1 MISVWSSGGVT
12 PHGNHKFPNLHYGN
26 MTAKDTVPSHGK
38 PANGSDNI
46 IKNASR
52 RILVVDDEPLI
63 LHLVTLVLNDAG
75 YEVDPAEDGAVAWDM
90 LQLNRY
96 DLLITDNEMPNVSG
110 IELLGKLHAASMTLP
125 VILVSGAMPTEELA
139 RQPWLETAACLNKP
153 FALEEFLRVVKKVL
167 RPVDSSAFKTQLIPM
182 IDVKPQPVEEIASIA
197 PTRGQMNP
205 THRILVVDD
214 NCDTR
219 QLSIDALVGSGYD
232 AEGVIDGVAG
242 WEALQTYDYDL
253 VVTDN
258 KMPRMTGVEM
268 IGKLRSANITV
279 PVIMATGNLPMDE
292 FARRPWL
299 KPDAMLERP
308 FSDDDLLAT
317 VKNVLGPDDSKHWL

>member
-1 MISVWSSGGVT
+1 
-12 PHGNHKFPNLHYGN
+12 
-26 MTAKDTVPSHGK
+26 MTAKNLGRPPPVES
-38 PANGSDNI
+38 
-46 IKNASR
+46 ASATNNMKKIPPQ
-52 RILVVDDEPLI
+52 RILVVDDKPLI
-63 LHLVTLVLNDAG
+63 LHLFTLVLNDAG

-110 IELLGKLHAASMTLP
+110 IELLKKLYAAHLTLP
-125 VILVSGAMPTEELA
+125 VIMVSGTMPTEEFT
-139 RQPWLETAACLNKP
+139 RQPWLEPAVRLPKP
-153 FALEEFLRVVKKVL
+153 FALAELLATIEKVL
-167 RPVDSSAFKTQLIPM
+167 LAANNRAAKSQQIIIKDDKTPLAEAPAIT
-182 IDVKPQPVEEIASIA
+182 
-197 PTRGQMNP
+197 PTRGQINP

-219 QLSIDALVGSGYD
+219 QLSVDALVGSGYD
-232 AEGVIDGVAG
+232 AEGVTDGVAG

-268 IGKLRSANITV
+268 IAKLRSANIAV
-279 PVIMATGNLPMDE
+279 PVIMATGNLPVDE
-292 FARRPWL
+292 FSRRPWL

-308 FSDDDLLAT
+308 FSDDDLVAT
-317 VKNVLGPDDSKHWL
+317 VKNILSPDDSKHWL

>member
-1 MISVWSSGGVT
+1 
-12 PHGNHKFPNLHYGN
+12 
-26 MTAKDTVPSHGK
+26 MTAKNLVPSPGR
-38 PANGSDNI
+38 PASAIDN
-46 IKNASR
+46 KNSSR
-52 RILVVDDEPLI
+52 RILVADDKPLI
-63 LHLVTLVLNDAG
+63 LHLFTLVLNEAG
-75 YEVDPAEDGAVAWDM
+75 YEVDSAEDGAAAWDM

-110 IELLGKLHAASMTLP
+110 IELLKKLHAASMALP
-125 VILVSGAMPTEELA
+125 VIMVSGTMPTEELA
-139 RQPWLETAACLNKP
+139 RQPWLEPAARLPKP
-153 FALEEFLRVVKKVL
+153 FALVELLATIKKVL
-167 RPVDSSAFKTQLIPM
+167 QAANNPADKSQLITM
-182 IDVKPQPVEEIASIA
+182 KDNKIPQAEAPGIT

-205 THRILVVDD
+205 TQRILVVDD

-268 IGKLRSANITV
+268 IAKLRSANIAV
-279 PVIMATGNLPMDE
+279 PVVMATGNLPMDE

-308 FSDDDLLAT
+308 FSDDDLVAT
-317 VKNVLGPDDSKHWL
+317 VKNVLGTDDSKHWL

>member
-1 MISVWSSGGVT
+1 
-12 PHGNHKFPNLHYGN
+12 
-26 MTAKDTVPSHGK
+26 MTAKNLVPSSGK
-38 PANGSDNI
+38 PASTANNN
-46 IKNASR
+46 KNPPR
-52 RILVVDDEPLI
+52 RILVADDKPLI
-63 LHLVTLVLNDAG
+63 LHLFTLVLNDAD

-110 IELLGKLHAASMTLP
+110 IELLRKLHAASLTLP
-125 VILVSGAMPTEELA
+125 VILMSGTMPTEELA
-139 RQPWLETAACLNKP
+139 RQPWLEPAARLPKP
-153 FALEEFLRVVKKVL
+153 FALAELLATIGKILFEA
-167 RPVDSSAFKTQLIPM
+167 DSSAAKTQLIPM
-182 IDVKPQPVEEIASIA
+182 MGIKPQPVEQRAIIT
-197 PTRGQMNP
+197 PTRSQMNP
-205 THRILVVDD
+205 PQRILVVDD

-232 AEGVIDGVAG
+232 AEGVLDGVAG
-242 WEALQTYDYDL
+242 WEALRTDDYDL

-268 IGKLRSANITV
+268 IGKLRYANISV
-279 PVIMATGNLPMDE
+279 PIIMATGNLPVDE

-299 KPDAMLERP
+299 KPEAMLERP

-317 VKNVLGPDDSKHWL
+317 VKNVLGADGSKHWL

>member
-1 MISVWSSGGVT
+1 
-12 PHGNHKFPNLHYGN
+12 
-26 MTAKDTVPSHGK
+26 
-38 PANGSDNI
+38 
-46 IKNASR
+46 
-52 RILVVDDEPLI
+52 VVDDEPLI

-96 DLLITDNEMPNVSG
+96 DLLITDHEMPNVSG
-110 IELLGKLHAASMTLP
+110 LKLLEKLHAAGMTLP
-125 VILVSGAMPTEELA
+125 VIMISGTMPTEELT
-139 RQPWLETAACLNKP
+139 RHSWLKPVAFLPKP
-153 FALEEFLRVVKKVL
+153 FALEEFLRMVETAL
-167 RPVDSSAFKTQLIPM
+167 RPADSSAAKTQLIPR
-182 IDVKPQPVEEIASIA
+182 IDIKPQPVEEIAITT
-197 PTRGQMNP
+197 PTRSQMNP
-205 THRILVVDD
+205 PRRILVVDD

-242 WEALQTYDYDL
+242 WEALQTFDYDL

-268 IGKLRSANITV
+268 IGKLRSANIVV
-279 PVIMATGNLPMDE
+279 PVIMATGNLPLDE

-308 FSDDDLLAT
+308 FSNDDLLAT
-317 VKNVLGPDDSKHWL
+317 VKNVLGGDDSKHWL

>member
-1 MISVWSSGGVT
+1 V
-12 PHGNHKFPNLHYGN
+12 
-26 MTAKDTVPSHGK
+26 A
-38 PANGSDNI
+38 
-46 IKNASR
+46 
-52 RILVVDDEPLI
+52 DDKPLI
-63 LHLVTLVLNDAG
+63 LHLITLVLTEAG

-90 LQLNRY
+90 LQLSRY
-96 DLLITDNEMPNVSG
+96 DLLITDNEMPNISG
-110 IELLGKLHAASMTLP
+110 IDLLKKIHAASMTLP
-125 VILVSGAMPTEELA
+125 VIMVSGTMPTEELA
-139 RQPWLETAACLNKP
+139 RQPWLEPAACLPKP
-153 FALEEFLRVVKKVL
+153 FALEEFLRTVETVL
-167 RPVDSSAFKTQLIPM
+167 RPADSSAAKTQLISRKD
-182 IDVKPQPVEEIASIA
+182 IKPQPVEETAIIT

-232 AEGVIDGVAG
+232 AEGVTDGVAG

-268 IGKLRSANITV
+268 IGKLRSANIAV
-279 PVIMATGNLPMDE
+279 PVIMATGALPMDE

-299 KPDAMLERP
+299 KPDAMLQRP
-308 FSDDDLLAT
+308 FSDDDLLAS
-317 VKNVLGPDDSKHWL
+317 VKNVLGADDSKHWL

>member
-1 MISVWSSGGVT
+1 
-12 PHGNHKFPNLHYGN
+12 
-26 MTAKDTVPSHGK
+26 MTAKILVPSTGK
-38 PANGSDNI
+38 PAGATNN
-46 IKNASR
+46 KNPTR
-52 RILVVDDEPLI
+52 RILVADDKPLI
-63 LHLVTLVLNDAG
+63 LHLFTLVLNDAG

-90 LQLNRY
+90 LQLKRY

-110 IELLGKLHAASMTLP
+110 IELLRKLHNASMILP
-125 VILVSGAMPTEELA
+125 VIMVSGTMPTEEFA
-139 RQPWLETAACLNKP
+139 RQPWLKPAACLLKP
-153 FALEEFLRVVKKVL
+153 FVL
-167 RPVDSSAFKTQLIPM
+167 AELLATITKILFEADSSAANTQLVPM
-182 IDVKPQPVEEIASIA
+182 IDIKPQPVEEIAIFT

-205 THRILVVDD
+205 PHRILVVDD

-219 QLSIDALVGSGYD
+219 QLSVDALVGSGYD
-232 AEGVIDGVAG
+232 AEGAIDGVAG

-268 IGKLRSANITV
+268 IGKLRSANIAV
-279 PVIMATGNLPMDE
+279 PVIMATGSLPMDE

-308 FSDDDLLAT
+308 FSNDELLTT
-317 VKNVLGPDDSKHWL
+317 VKNVLSPDDSKHWL

>member
-1 MISVWSSGGVT
+1 
-12 PHGNHKFPNLHYGN
+12 
-26 MTAKDTVPSHGK
+26 MTAKILVPSTGK
-38 PANGSDNI
+38 PAGATNN
-46 IKNASR
+46 KNPTR
-52 RILVVDDEPLI
+52 RILVVDDKPLI
-63 LHLVTLVLNDAG
+63 LHLFTLVLNEAG

-90 LQLNRY
+90 LQLNHY

-110 IELLGKLHAASMTLP
+110 IELLKKLHAASMTLP
-125 VILVSGAMPTEELA
+125 VIMVSGTMPTGEFA
-139 RQPWLETAACLNKP
+139 RQPWLKPAACLLKP
-153 FALEEFLRVVKKVL
+153 FVL
-167 RPVDSSAFKTQLIPM
+167 AELLATIAKILFEADSSAAKTQLIPK
-182 IDVKPQPVEEIASIA
+182 IDIKPQPVEEMAIIT
-197 PTRGQMNP
+197 PTRGQKNP
-205 THRILVVDD
+205 SRRILVVDD

-219 QLSIDALVGSGYD
+219 QLSVDALAGSGYD
-232 AEGVIDGVAG
+232 VEGVTDGVAG
-242 WEALQTYDYDL
+242 WEALQTHDYDL

-308 FSDDDLLAT
+308 FSNDDLLAT
-317 VKNVLGPDDSKHWL
+317 VKNVLSPDDSKHWL

>member
-1 MISVWSSGGVT
+1 
-12 PHGNHKFPNLHYGN
+12 
-26 MTAKDTVPSHGK
+26 
-38 PANGSDNI
+38 
-46 IKNASR
+46 
-52 RILVVDDEPLI
+52 VVDDEPLI

-75 YEVDPAEDGAVAWDM
+75 YEVDAAKDGAAAWDM

-96 DLLITDNEMPNVSG
+96 DLLITDNEMPDVSG
-110 IELLGKLHAASMTLP
+110 IDLLKKIHAAGMTLP
-125 VILVSGAMPTEELA
+125 VIMASGTMPTEELA
-139 RQPWLETAACLNKP
+139 RQPWLEPVARLNKP
-153 FALEEFLRVVKKVL
+153 FALEEFLRMVEKIL
-167 RPVDSSAFKTQLIPM
+167 RPTGSPAVKPQLIPM
-182 IDVKPQPVEEIASIA
+182 AAVKPRPIEETAIITPA
-197 PTRGQMNP
+197 RGQTNLSK
-205 THRILVVDD
+205 RILVVDD

-232 AEGVIDGVAG
+232 AEGVTDGVAG

-268 IGKLRSANITV
+268 IGKLRSANLAV
-279 PVIMATGNLPMDE
+279 PVVMATGNLPMDE

-308 FSDDDLLAT
+308 FSDDDLVAT
-317 VKNVLGPDDSKHWL
+317 VKNVLGAEDSRHWL